1 MILLVEARFL
11 HYGDCCV
18 NCELCVFVAIFNF
31 FSHLTLDGFVVV
43 YDRLGVSLNSVFF
56 VISCSTFMQVWHES
70 YGSMSTYGTITAD
83 PFSGHFFQV
92 HLGQPVPR

>member
-11 HYGDCCV
+11 HHGDCSV

-43 YDRLGVSLNSVFF
+43 YDRLGVSLNSVF
-56 VISCSTFMQVWHES
+56 VVSCSTFMQVWH
-70 YGSMSTYGTITAD
+70 
-83 PFSGHFFQV
+83 
-92 HLGQPVPR
+92 